1 MSRPAQ
7 IIGTVE
13 YREGEGAQMTIR
25 KGRCEVEES
34 AQDVTLSWRDG
45 QGDSDGEGLTHGSAA
60 IPLAVYKSYVASR
73 AIELLD
79 EASSA

>member
-7 IIGTVE
+7 ITGTVE

-34 AQDVTLSWRDG
+34 AQDVTLSW
-45 QGDSDGEGLTHGSAA
+45 SEADGEEQGEGVMHGSAA

-79 EASSA
+79 EESSA